1 MNKKAYIQPATDTM
15 GFVNHLMEIPASLPK
30 GNSGDPEIED
40 EDEEPIYS
48 FSKDV
53 NGVHIIIS
61 YSAGRGVATIPQGF

>member
-40 EDEEPIYS
+40 EDEEL
-48 FSKDV
+48 SKERQAD
-53 NGVHIIIS
+53 GW
-61 YSAGRGVATIPQGF
+61 GDLW